1 MATLLAAGTQAPNFS
16 LMDGAGRTVTLAEFS
31 GRYVI
36 LYFYPKDLTPGCT
49 LEARAFQKALP
60 KFRALDAE
68 VLGIS
73 KDSPARHEKFAT
85 VCGLEFP
92 LLSDESGAMVE
103 QYGVWI
109 QKSMFGKKYMG
120 VARVTYLVGP
130 DGCIKKVYP
139 KVAPTKHPEEIL
151 RDLRALAK
159 S

>member
-1 MATLLAAGTQAPNFS
+1 MTTLLAADTPAPEFS
-16 LMDGAGRTVTLAEFS
+16 LVDGTGRQVSLADFR
-31 GRYVI
+31 GRFVI

-49 LEARAFQKALP
+49 LEAHAFQKALP

-68 VLGIS
+68 IVGIS
-73 KDSPARHEKFAT
+73 KDSPARHQKFSS

-103 QYGVWI
+103 RYGAWI
-109 QKSMFGKKYMG
+109 QKSTFGKKYMG
-120 VARVTYLVGP
+120 IARVSYLVGP
-130 DGCIKKVYP
+130 DGRIKKVYP